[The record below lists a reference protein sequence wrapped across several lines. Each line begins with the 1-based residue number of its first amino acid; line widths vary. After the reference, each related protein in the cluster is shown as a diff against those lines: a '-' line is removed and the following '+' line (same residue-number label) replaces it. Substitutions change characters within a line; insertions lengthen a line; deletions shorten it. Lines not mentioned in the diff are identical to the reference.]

1 VRAGFGVRAL
11 PVQIGFTAAIAQI
24 VLLRELMVVFH
35 GNEISV
41 GLVLACWLAWTAAGA
56 ALGGRLRWPR
66 VRIVICETILAA
78 GLPGSV
84 LAVRAARPA
93 LHTIPGESLGP
104 LAMLLVSLAV
114 LIPVCV
120 PLGALFSAGSRWW
133 SERTSLGAGEAGG
146 AVYLLEALGSA
157 AGGVLAGLVLVERAG
172 PLQIA
177 WALGGVALLGGMVAS
192 ERAWKLVLAA
202 ALCLWAGLALAL
214 PRLDAASVARSWSG
228 FKLLAVRNSA
238 YGNLAVVDNG
248 GSRSLYENGLVLF
261 TAPDPAAAEEAVHYA
276 LLAHPAPRHA
286 LLIGGGINGSLAQT
300 LQHPSVQ
307 DIDYVELDPAVLEL
321 ARLYFPE
328 FWKPVVADPRVRVH
342 VTDGRWF
349 LKSGS
354 FRYDVIIVNL
364 PDPQT
369 AQLNRFYT
377 LEFFAQAA
385 RRLTDSGVLAFQLG
399 GSEDY
404 LSPGL
409 ADFLRS
415 IHKTLRAVFPEV
427 VLIPGDPIHF
437 LAARRKGVLPADAE
451 GFLARLRERHLHT
464 LYVRDYYLPFRMM
477 PDRVADLEAQ
487 IRPEPR
493 TLVNRDFAPVAYY
506 FSLAFWSG
514 RFGSGYG
521 EAFRD
526 LARVDFRT
534 VAAVLAVFL
543 GLAAFTLGKLKHAP
557 PRAAFATAAM
567 GFTMIGLEILLLLA
581 FQAIYGSLYQQL
593 AILIGAFMAGM
604 AAGSWL
610 ALRRGGRGSLTTPQI
625 LGAAAPLLLTGICG
639 AVARWAGSAGSQWL
653 FPLLA
658 VLCGALGGY
667 QFRVASRIFFAAG
680 KSGNPGAPY
689 ALDLAGSCAGAILFS
704 VYLIPVFGF
713 ARTAG
718 LMAVVS
724 LAPLAMPHR
733 SRSPRNPL

>member
-1 VRAGFGVRAL
+1 
-11 PVQIGFTAAIAQI
+11 
-24 VLLRELMVVFH
+24 MVVFH

-56 ALGGRLRWPR
+56 ALGGKRGRPR
-66 VRIVICETILAA
+66 IWIAICETTLAA
-78 GLPGSV
+78 GLAGSV

-104 LAMLLVSLAV
+104 AAMLLVSLAV

-120 PLGALFSAGSRWW
+120 PLGALFAAGSRWW
-133 SERTSLGAGEAGG
+133 SERTSLAADAAGG
-146 AVYLLEALGSA
+146 AVYLLEAVGSA
-157 AGGVLAGLVLVERAG
+157 AGGVLAGLVLVERVG
-172 PLQIA
+172 SLEIA
-177 WALGGVALLGGMVAS
+177 WALGGVALAGGIVAS
-192 ERAWKLVLAA
+192 ERAWKLFPVAA
-202 ALCLWAGLALAL
+202 VCLWAGLAMAL
-214 PRLDAASVARSWSG
+214 PRVDAASVARSWNG
-228 FKLLAVRNSA
+228 FKLLAMRNSA

-261 TAPDPAAAEEAVHYA
+261 TAPDPAAAEEAVHYG
-276 LLAHPAPRHA
+276 LLAHPAPRQV
-286 LLIGGGINGSLAQT
+286 LLIGGGIDGSLAQA
-300 LQHPSVQ
+300 LQHPSIQ

-321 ARLYFPE
+321 ARRYFPE
-328 FWKPVVADPRVRVH
+328 FWKPIEADPRVRVH

-349 LKSGS
+349 LKAGIS
-354 FRYDVIIVNL
+354 RYDVIIVNL

-385 RRLTDSGVLAFQLG
+385 RRLTDSGVLAFQLS

-415 IHKTLRAVFPEV
+415 IYKTLRAVFPEV
-427 VLIPGDPIHF
+427 VVIPGETVHF

-493 TLVNRDFAPVAYY
+493 TPVNRDFAPVAYY
-506 FSLAFWSG
+506 FNLAFWSG
-514 RFGSGYG
+514 RFRPGYG
-521 EAFRD
+521 DAFRR
-526 LARVDFRT
+526 LARVSYGT
-534 VAAVLAVFL
+534 VAAVLAALL
-543 GLAAFTLGKLKHAP
+543 GIAAIMGRRRA
-557 PRAAFATAAM
+557 RAQAAFATAAM
-567 GFTMIGLEILLLLA
+567 GFTMIGLEILLMLA
-581 FQAIYGSLYQQL
+581 FQAIYGSLYHQL
-593 AILIGAFMAGM
+593 AIVIGAFMAGM

-610 ALRRGGRGSLTTPQI
+610 ALGRGGRGTLAAPQI
-625 LGAAAPLLLTGICG
+625 LGAAAPLLLTGICE

-658 VLCGALGGY
+658 MLCGALGGY
-667 QFRVASRIFFAAG
+667 QFRVASRIFFEAG
-680 KSGNPGAPY
+680 KGGNLGGPY
-689 ALDLAGSCAGAILFS
+689 ALDLAGSCAGAMLFS

-724 LAPLAMPHR
+724 LAPLAMTHR
-733 SRSPRNPL
+733 SGPRENRLRE

>member
-1 VRAGFGVRAL
+1 
-11 PVQIGFTAAIAQI
+11 
-24 VLLRELMVVFH
+24 MVVFH

-56 ALGGRLRWPR
+56 ALGGKRGRPR
-66 VRIVICETILAA
+66 IWIAICETTLAA
-78 GLPGSV
+78 GLAGSV

-104 LAMLLVSLAV
+104 AAMLLVSLAV

-120 PLGALFSAGSRWW
+120 PLGALFAAGSRRW
-133 SERTSLGAGEAGG
+133 SERTSLAADAAGG
-146 AVYLLEALGSA
+146 AVYLLEAVGSA
-157 AGGVLAGLVLVERAG
+157 AGGVLAGLVLVERVG
-172 PLQIA
+172 SLQIA
-177 WALGGVALLGGMVAS
+177 WALGGVALAGGMVAS
-192 ERAWKLVLAA
+192 KRAWKLFPVAA
-202 ALCLWAGLALAL
+202 VCLWAGLAMAL
-214 PRLDAASVARSWSG
+214 PRVDAASVARSWNG

-261 TAPDPAAAEEAVHYA
+261 TAPDPAAAEEAVHYG
-276 LLAHPAPRHA
+276 LLAHPAPRQV
-286 LLIGGGINGSLAQT
+286 LLIGGGIDGSLAQA
-300 LQHPSVQ
+300 LQHPSIQ

-321 ARLYFPE
+321 ARRYFPE
-328 FWKPVVADPRVRVH
+328 FWKPIEADPRVRVH

-349 LKSGS
+349 LKAGIS
-354 FRYDVIIVNL
+354 RYDVIIVNL

-385 RRLTDSGVLAFQLG
+385 RRLTDSGVLAFQLS

-415 IHKTLRAVFPEV
+415 IYKTLRAVFPEV
-427 VLIPGDPIHF
+427 VVIPGETVHF

-493 TLVNRDFAPVAYY
+493 TPVNRDFAPVAYY
-506 FSLAFWSG
+506 FNLAFWSG
-514 RFGSGYG
+514 RFRPGYG
-521 EAFRD
+521 DAFRR
-526 LARVDFRT
+526 LARVSYGT
-534 VAAVLAVFL
+534 VAAVLAALL
-543 GLAAFTLGKLKHAP
+543 GIAAIMGRRRA
-557 PRAAFATAAM
+557 RAQAAFATAAM
-567 GFTMIGLEILLLLA
+567 GFTMIGLEILLMLA

-593 AILIGAFMAGM
+593 AIVIGAFMAGM

-610 ALRRGGRGSLTTPQI
+610 ALGRGGRGTLAAPQI
-625 LGAAAPLLLTGICG
+625 LAAAAPLLLTGICE

-658 VLCGALGGY
+658 MLCGALGGY
-667 QFRVASRIFFAAG
+667 QFRVASRIFFEAG
-680 KSGNPGAPY
+680 KGGNLGGPY
-689 ALDLAGSCAGAILFS
+689 ALDLAGSCAGAMLFS

-724 LAPLAMPHR
+724 LAPLAMTHR
-733 SRSPRNPL
+733 SGPRENRLRE